1 MKKISSFIIFILVL
15 IAGINNVKALTIGNC
30 DVLLSY
36 KSNSSLDDTNY
47 ICKNQVFGDSTAN
60 LYYDG
65 TNNKIVLNN
74 FSAYYLA
81 IYDNVSF
88 VVNGT
93 NNISLLHTGEHQID
107 VSGEGNVKFK
117 EDSYVKKVNN
127 GELVYNYLYQ
137 GKTIIKSEK
146 LIYEGTIKEF
156 LNDYNELAE
165 INKLPKEYDENNFEM
180 VQAID
185 FVSMSSGSITNEWM
199 QKHVKTNLEASVV
212 DGYGFIRYVKK
223 EEPVKT
229 QDNNTL
235 VSENVILVS
244 DENINSKYE
253 LNVEDKSSEKEKI
266 SDQIDNYDV
275 LSLYDVSV
283 YNGKKL
289 VEMKDGK
296 YTIKIKLKEE
306 DVMYQNHRIIYVDD
320 EGKVA
325 EYFDGRVEDGYIVF
339 ETTHLSQYGVIAEVV
354 PEESI
359 VITPKVDNT
368 RKIVVNLIKIGVLLG
383 VFLVSALI
391 ITILVLKS
399 GLIKK
404 RKRRR
409 V

>member
-1 MKKISSFIIFILVL
+1 MKRMSSFIITILAL
-15 IAGINNVKALTIGNC
+15 IVGISNVKALTIGNC

-36 KSNSSLDDTNY
+36 KPNSSLDETNY

-93 NNISLLHTGEHQID
+93 NNISLLHTGEHLID

-137 GKTIIKSEK
+137 GKTIVKSEK
-146 LIYEGTIKEF
+146 LIYEGTKKEF

-165 INKLPKEYDENNFEM
+165 VNNLPKEFDENNFEM

-185 FVSMSSGSITNEWM
+185 FVNMSSGSITDEWM
-199 QKHVKTNLEASVV
+199 QKHITTNLESSVV
-212 DGYGFIRYVKK
+212 DGYGFIRYVKV
-223 EEPVKT
+223 EEPVK
-229 QDNNTL
+229 QDENKTL

-244 DENINSKYE
+244 DEKINSKYE
-253 LNVEDKSSEKEKI
+253 LSVSDLSSEKEKV
-266 SDQIDNYDV
+266 SEQIEDYNV

-283 YNGKKL
+283 YNGKKQ
-289 VEMKDGK
+289 VKMKNGK
-296 YTIKIKLKEE
+296 YTIKIKLSEE
-306 DVMYQNHRIIYVDD
+306 DAKYQNHRIIYVDD
-320 EGKVA
+320 DGKVA
-325 EYFDGRVEDGYIVF
+325 EYFDGVVEDGYVVF
-339 ETTHLSQYGVIAEVV
+339 ETTHLSQYGVIAMEVQPEEVV
-354 PEESI
+354 I
-359 VITPKVDNT
+359 PKVSKRT
-368 RKIVVNLIKIGVLLG
+368 IVVNLFKISVLAGFSL
-383 VFLVSALI
+383 VFLVVLI
-391 ITILVLKS
+391 ILILKS

-409 V
+409 A